1 MVSSEKGFFYSS
13 MESMLFLNL
22 LSAPETIRIPN
33 CKVLWRCRHFMLKYS
48 YAFLIRLFSHI
59 VCIFFFSHRFL
70 NISQATVE
78 KYSLNKQQCK
88 SFRCFMILHGCGYVF
103 KQLRTG
109 FLWGLLFYAGLLLSH
124 FFSVQDSIHHFPSY
138 FFKGPWCDGLPN
150 LANICCCLN
159 KPTTCAFIKLPVSD
173 KHLI

>member
-1 MVSSEKGFFYSS
+1 MSQYNITYKGDSLVSSEKGFFYSS

-48 YAFLIRLFSHI
+48 YAFLIRLFSHNM
-59 VCIFFFSHRFL
+59 CIFFFSHRFL

-88 SFRCFMILHGCGYVF
+88 SFRRFMILDGCGYVF
-103 KQLRTG
+103 KQLSNWFSMG
-109 FLWGLLFYAGLLLSH
+109 FIILCWSPVKPFFLGSRFHPPLSKLFLQGSL
-124 FFSVQDSIHHFPSY
+124 V
-138 FFKGPWCDGLPN
+138 
-150 LANICCCLN
+150 
-159 KPTTCAFIKLPVSD
+159 
-173 KHLI
+173 